1 MNKTQ
6 QKLTDRINEAKMI
19 GMTSIRVNGI
29 RECNIAKSLCDS
41 MQFLTYVNQSEY
53 CGGEYYYNHFKK
65 QHTTTN
71 RKLIVTGILKL
82 T

>member
-1 MNKTQ
+1 MNKTE
-6 QKLTDRINEAKMI
+6 QKIMRRIDDAKKI

-29 RECNIAKSLCDS
+29 RECNVARLICSRDS
-41 MQFLTYVNQSEY
+41 LTYVNQNEY
-53 CGGEYYYNHFKK
+53 IGGEYYYNHFKK